1 MRFVALVFML
11 FLLKT
16 ANCQDTVTEE
26 EKWDCVE
33 IGPLKEKSI
42 DNPYGQ
48 EDRGRHEVSDK
59 NIRQLQE
66 SDKNGKGY
74 TPAEIEYRIDKKLG
88 DQYMGFPLVCTKG
101 NKTAKFIN
109 HPYVVKSFLNGKSTT
124 KSATGSYIM
133 MCEVF
138 KLAGHKHDSN
148 FTWIWYRRP
157 FGGMWEKMD
166 LENKTDYYSYNEHFM
181 DNINYNST
189 LKIKK
194 LSKEDAGEYKC
205 LAWNRNGDHEEIF
218 ELNILGIQ
226 ALFIPYGTVFFLVM
240 IQSILVFVYERMKA
254 KKQLKKEEL
263 EMGRQVRA

>member
-1 MRFVALVFML
+1 MFIGIVFAMFIL
-11 FLLKT
+11 ST
-16 ANCQDTVTEE
+16 AMCLDSG
-26 EKWDCVE
+26 KWDCIE
-33 IGPLKEKSI
+33 IGPLKEKDI

-48 EDRGRHEVSDK
+48 ETRGRHEVSEE
-59 NIRQLQE
+59 NVRQLQASE
-66 SDKNGKGY
+66 KNGTGY

-101 NKTAKFIN
+101 NETVKFIN

-124 KSATGSYIM
+124 KSATGSFMM

-148 FTWIWYRRP
+148 FTWIWYKKS
-157 FGGMWEKMD
+157 FDGKNADKWQEMD
-166 LENKTDYYSYNEHFM
+166 LMNNTDYYSYTEDYV

-189 LKIKK
+189 LKIKS
-194 LSKEDAGEYKC
+194 LNKEDAGDYKC
-205 LAWNRNGDHEEIF
+205 LAWNRNGDHEAVF

-240 IQSILVFVYERMKA
+240 IQSILVFIYERMNA
-254 KKQLKKEEL
+254 KKQQKQEEL